1 MGREV
6 LAHCQVSQDAVPH
19 PASTRDADN
28 IPQAPLLAWDIVDT
42 NHGRMAYIR
51 TVFERIARF
60 SRLDTPVLPAGE
72 HYISWGLSE
81 GLRLYMTCL
90 GHYYLML
97 M

>member
-6 LAHCQVSQDAVPH
+6 LAHCQVSQTAVPH

-28 IPQAPLLAWDIVDT
+28 TPQAPLLAWDIVDT

-51 TVFERIARF
+51 AVFERIARF

-72 HYISWGLSE
+72 RYISRDSQRVLD
-81 GLRLYMTCL
+81 LI
-90 GHYYLML
+90 
-97 M
+97 

>member
-1 MGREV
+1 M
-6 LAHCQVSQDAVPH
+6 LAHCQVSQAAVPH
-19 PASTRDADN
+19 PTATRDADN

-72 HYISWGLSE
+72 HYISRDSQ
-81 GLRLYMTCL
+81 RV
-90 GHYYLML
+90 
-97 M
+97 